1 MKSSIPIFPLKLVV
15 FPLSLYPLHIFEP
28 RYKKMINRCIKAD
41 SGFGIV
47 SKVSDEISSV
57 GTYVRIN
64 NVLKK
69 YDNGELDIIV
79 RGGERFDI
87 IKYDLHRDGYF
98 VAEVEDYS
106 DTDSA
111 TDYILLE
118 KMQSKFEQI
127 IEKVNFTLEESFWKN
142 YDKTNLKSFKLAEK
156 SGLSLEQQQAL
167 LTLREE
173 NARIAFLIEHLER
186 LNKLVSENA
195 AVKNIIMNDG
205 YIN

>member
-15 FPLSLYPLHIFEP
+15 FPFSLYPLHIFEP
-28 RYKKMINRCIKAD
+28 RYKKMINICMEEN

-47 SKVSDEISSV
+47 SKVNDEISSV
-57 GTYVRIN
+57 GTYVVIN

-79 RGGERFDI
+79 KGGERFDI
-87 IKYDLHRDGYF
+87 IRYDLHRDGYF
-98 VAEVEDYS
+98 VAEVVDYS

-127 IEKVNFTLEESFWKN
+127 IEKVNFTLEKSFWKN
-142 YDKTNLKSFKLAEK
+142 YDKTELKSFKLAEK
-156 SGLSLEQQQAL
+156 SGLSLEQQQVL
-167 LTLREE
+167 LSLKDE
-173 NARIAFLIEHLER
+173 NARIAFLIEHFER
-186 LNKLVSENA
+186 LNKLIGENA
-195 AVKNIIMNDG
+195 AVKNIIMGDG